1 MAICAGC
8 NAVLPWAGFV
18 IGLIAGLV
26 FMVWSFLIVKFKIDD
41 PLDAVA
47 GMTIFQKFL
56 MAYNT
61 IS

>member
-8 NAVLPWAGFV
+8 NAVQPWAGFV

-26 FMVWSFLIVKFKIDD
+26 FMVWSFLIAKMKIDD

-47 GMTIFQKFL
+47 GMTIFKSFQ
-56 MAYNT
+56 
-61 IS
+61 